1 MMDALVR
8 SPSVTDTMAQPT
20 PLETSLGALIMAFH
34 KHTGSG
40 AAKTLS
46 KKELTNLIK
55 EELPN
60 ITGKGGPDVGEL
72 MTMLDHD
79 GDGAVDSKEYI
90 TLIESLACMCD
101 CFLEGKMYLLSA
113 FYSVLH

>member
-8 SPSVTDTMAQPT
+8 SPSVSDTMAQPT
-20 PLETSLGALIMAFH
+20 PLETSLGALIMTFH
-34 KHTGSG
+34 KHADSG
-40 AAKTLS
+40 DAKTLS

-72 MTMLDHD
+72 MTMLDHH
-79 GDGAVDSKEYI
+79 GDGAVDFKEYI
-90 TLIESLACMCD
+90 TLIESLACMCNS
-101 CFLEGKMYLLSA
+101 FLEGKMYLLSA
-113 FYSVLH
+113 FCSVLH

>member
-1 MMDALVR
+1 
-8 SPSVTDTMAQPT
+8 MAQPT
-20 PLETSLGALIMAFH
+20 PLETSLGPLIMTFH
-34 KHTGSG
+34 KHAGSG
-40 AAKTLS
+40 D
-46 KKELTNLIK
+46 

-79 GDGAVDSKEYI
+79 GDGTVDFKEYI
-90 TLIESLACMCD
+90 TLIESLACMCN

-113 FYSVLH
+113 FCSVLH